1 MRALD
6 KIYYDIVDE
15 IGSVPTSRDVK
26 GMLNRVVQSYGLR
39 TAAYFAVNIPSSAG
53 DDPYLAVTYSDDWV
67 EHYKSENYVRIDP
80 VLREGFSAVL
90 PIDWRKFDLKG
101 SKLRAFFGE
110 AAEFGLGRQGLTFP
124 IRGRHGERALFTITS
139 DVSDQEWDQTLG
151 AFQRDFQVLAYH
163 IHNAILRTEAVE
175 EEEVHLS
182 PREIECLKWVAR
194 GKTVSETATILS
206 LSDRTVRFYLDLAR
220 AKLNA
225 TNVTHAVAKAMNM
238 SIFFGTR

>member
-1 MRALD
+1 MKALD

-15 IGSVPTSRDVK
+15 IGTIPTSSDVK

-39 TAAYFAVNIPSSAG
+39 TAAYFAVNIPSSAT
-53 DDPYLAVTYSDDWV
+53 DDPYLAVTYSDEWV
-67 EHYKSENYVRIDP
+67 EHYKNENYVRIDP
-80 VLREGFSAVL
+80 VLREGFSAVM
-90 PIDWRKFDLKG
+90 PIDWRKFEIKAP
-101 SKLRAFFGE
+101 KLRSFFGE
-110 AAEFGLGRQGLTFP
+110 ASEFGLGRQGLTFP
-124 IRGRHGERALFTITS
+124 IRGRHGEKALFTITS
-139 DVSDQEWDQTLG
+139 DASDTEWDQTLR
-151 AFQRDFQVLAYH
+151 AFKRDFQVLAYH

-175 EEEVHLS
+175 QEEVHLS

-225 TNVTHAVAKAMNM
+225 TNVTHAVAKALNM